1 MVDFDDA
8 FEKYCESSPS
18 ISEGGRFS
26 VGMIL
31 GEWRLTAYIGRGG
44 MGEVYCAEHT
54 YLGTPAAVK
63 VLMREDEKSHKRFE
77 REAKLLSEL
86 KSVLFP
92 RFHSYGEANG
102 VAYFA
107 MELLE
112 PGDLPKSEKAI
123 VEFLEK
129 VSEGIGELHAKGYIH
144 RDIKPRN
151 ILWRSSDDARKRT
164 PVVCDLGLVKKVSKN
179 PSESSIHELSLTIGG
194 VGTPGF
200 GAPEQIERGE
210 VTELSDIHALG
221 VLADECFNGK
231 APWRWRHIIERAT
244 SSISRYRYSS
254 VNAFVKAIHR
264 ALLLKYF
271 IYFAVAFFTVS
282 MVFPVVAFLS
292 SPFSFSRFPS
302 RLELKGG
309 VIKLN
314 EPVELKGGREYMVLG
329 PGILDAD
336 ISGPTNALLRLKD
349 CYFLNRTKRLYPKNG
364 LKYSLENG
372 VYLNFT
378 NFKESEIPLSL
389 RLSDFLGRYDGAFN
403 VIKFGGPETKEEV
416 ELMRFVP
423 ISE

>member
-26 VGMIL
+26 AGIIF

-54 YLGTPAAVK
+54 VLGTPAAVK
-63 VLMREDEKSHKRFE
+63 VLMREDEKSYKRFE

-92 RFHSYGEANG
+92 RFYSYGEANG

-221 VLADECFNGK
+221 VLANECFNGNT
-231 APWRWRHIIERAT
+231 PWRWRRIIERAT

-282 MVFPVVAFLS
+282 IVFAVVALFS

-314 EPVELKGGREYMVLG
+314 EPIELKGGREYMVLG

-349 CYFLNRTKRLYPKNG
+349 CYLLNRTKRMYPKNG

-378 NFKESEIPLSL
+378 NFKKSGLPLSL
-389 RLSDFLGRYDGAFN
+389 RLCDFLGRYDAAFN

-416 ELMRFVP
+416 ERMRFMP

>member
-1 MVDFDDA
+1 
-8 FEKYCESSPS
+8 
-18 ISEGGRFS
+18 
-26 VGMIL
+26 
-31 GEWRLTAYIGRGG
+31 
-44 MGEVYCAEHT
+44 
-54 YLGTPAAVK
+54 
-63 VLMREDEKSHKRFE
+63 
-77 REAKLLSEL
+77 
-86 KSVLFP
+86 
-92 RFHSYGEANG
+92 
-102 VAYFA
+102 

-123 VEFLEK
+123 VEFLET
-129 VSEGIGELHAKGYIH
+129 VSEGVAELHAKGYIH

-179 PSESSIHELSLTIGG
+179 PSESSINGLSLTIGG

-221 VLADECFNGK
+221 VLANECFNGK
-231 APWRWRHIIERAT
+231 APWRWRRIIERAT

-264 ALLLKYF
+264 AFLLKYF

-282 MVFPVVAFLS
+282 MVFPVVAFFS

-302 RLELKGG
+302 RLELKGA
-309 VIKLN
+309 VLKLN
-314 EPVELKGGREYMVLG
+314 EPVVLKGGREYMVLG

-336 ISGPTNALLRLKD
+336 ISGPTNALLRLKN
-349 CYFLNRTKRLYPKNG
+349 CYFLNRTKKLYPKNG

-378 NFKESEIPLSL
+378 NFKKSGLPLSL
-389 RLSDFLGRYDGAFN
+389 RLCDFLGRYDAAFN

-416 ELMRFVP
+416 ERMRFVP

>member
-26 VGMIL
+26 AGMIL

-54 YLGTPAAVK
+54 VLGTPAAVK
-63 VLMREDEKSHKRFE
+63 VLMCEDEKSHKRFE

-92 RFHSYGEANG
+92 HFYSYGEANG

-123 VEFLEK
+123 VEFLGK
-129 VSEGIGELHAKGYIH
+129 VSEGVAELHAKGYIH

-151 ILWRSSDDARKRT
+151 ILWRASDDARKRT
-164 PVVCDLGLVKKVSKN
+164 PVVCDLGLAKKAGKSPLEPSK
-179 PSESSIHELSLTIGG
+179 LTIGG

-221 VLADECFNGK
+221 VLANECFNGK
-231 APWRWRHIIERAT
+231 APWRWRRIIERAT

-254 VNAFVKAIHR
+254 VDAFVKAIHR

-271 IYFAVAFFTVS
+271 IYFALAFFTVS
-282 MVFPVVAFLS
+282 MVFAVVAFFS

-314 EPVELKGGREYMVLG
+314 EPVELKGGREYIVLG

-378 NFKESEIPLSL
+378 NFKELELPLSL

>member
-8 FEKYCESSPS
+8 FEKYCEFSPS

-54 YLGTPAAVK
+54 DLGTPAAVK
-63 VLMREDEKSHKRFE
+63 VLMREDEKSHQRFE

-92 RFHSYGEANG
+92 RFYSYGEANG

-123 VEFLEK
+123 VEFLGT
-129 VSEGIGELHAKGYIH
+129 VSEGVAELHAKGYIH

-151 ILWRSSDDARKRT
+151 ILWRASDDARKRT

-221 VLADECFNGK
+221 VLANECFNGK
-231 APWRWRHIIERAT
+231 APWRWRRIIERAT

-282 MVFPVVAFLS
+282 MVFAVVALFS

-314 EPVELKGGREYMVLG
+314 EPIELKGGREYMVLG

-349 CYFLNRTKRLYPKNG
+349 CYLLNRTKRMYPKNG

-389 RLSDFLGRYDGAFN
+389 RLSDFLGRYDAAFN
-403 VIKFGGPETKEEV
+403 VIKFGGPVTKEEV
-416 ELMRFVP
+416 ERMRFVP

>member
-54 YLGTPAAVK
+54 VLGTPAAVK
-63 VLMREDEKSHKRFE
+63 VLMCEDEKSHKRFE

-86 KSVLFP
+86 KSLLFP
-92 RFHSYGEANG
+92 RFYSYGDANG

-123 VEFLEK
+123 VEFLGK
-129 VSEGIGELHAKGYIH
+129 VSEGVAELHAKGYIH

-151 ILWRSSDDARKRT
+151 ILWRASDDARKRT

-221 VLADECFNGK
+221 VLANECFNGK
-231 APWRWRHIIERAT
+231 APWRWRRIIERAT

-254 VNAFVKAIHR
+254 VGAFVKAIHR

-271 IYFAVAFFTVS
+271 IYFALAFFAVS
-282 MVFPVVAFLS
+282 MVFAVVAFFS

-378 NFKESEIPLSL
+378 NFKESELPLSL
-389 RLSDFLGRYDGAFN
+389 SLRDFLGRYDGAFN